1 MTETRVREIA
11 REEALNA
18 LEEVLAAAEQ
28 QLFRGEQDADT
39 AGD

>member
-28 QLFRGEQDADT
+28 ELKNE
-39 AGD
+39 